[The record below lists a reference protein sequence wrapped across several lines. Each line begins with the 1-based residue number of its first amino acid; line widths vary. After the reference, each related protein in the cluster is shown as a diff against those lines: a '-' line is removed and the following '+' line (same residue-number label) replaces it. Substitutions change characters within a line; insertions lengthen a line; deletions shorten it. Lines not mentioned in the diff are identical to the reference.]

1 MWLVHCCTCSVVAV
15 QLACFKSFNPWLPGH
30 ATTFLVLE
38 RGQGKAP
45 GPDLNL
51 GRLRDAA
58 MRYLVSFRDHSRL
71 VINLNLLKMPFMKC
85 AGGGCGAEK
94 WRCMSF

>member
-1 MWLVHCCTCSVVAV
+1 MACAPVFVVAV
-15 QLACFKSFNPWLPGH
+15 PLACFKSFNPWLLGH
-30 ATTFLVLE
+30 ATTFPVLE
-38 RGQGKAP
+38 RGQGKAL

-58 MRYLVSFRDHSRL
+58 MRYLVSFSDHSSL
-71 VINLNLLKMPFMKC
+71 VGILNLLKMPLMKC
-85 AGGGCGAEK
+85 AGGGCAAKK